1 MKVSEVNIVLVK
13 PHNGL
18 IGFASLVI
26 NDALYLGSIG
36 IHQKL
41 NGNGYRLTYPTKQ
54 AGAKSMDIFHPINRE
69 VGKTIENAILEKLN
83 DVMNRFNDAGHDR
96 NFSTGI

>member
-1 MKVSEVNIVLVK
+1 MKINAVNIILIK
-13 PHNGL
+13 PRNGL

-41 NGNGYRLTYPTKQ
+41 NGSGYRLTYPTKKT
-54 AGAKSMDIFHPINRE
+54 GANTIDIFHPINHE
-69 VGKTIENAILEKLN
+69 AGKAIEAAIFNKLN
-83 DVMNRFNDAGHDR
+83 DVMNRLDDVGYDCDYA
-96 NFSTGI
+96 T

>member
-1 MKVSEVNIVLVK
+1 MKVSEVNIILIK
-13 PHNGL
+13 PRNGL

-41 NGNGYRLTYPTKQ
+41 NGNGFRLTYPMKKT
-54 AGAKSMDIFHPINRE
+54 GANNMDIFHPINRE
-69 VGKTIENAILEKLN
+69 AGKAIEAAIFKQLN
-83 DVMNRFNDAGHDR
+83 DVMNRLGYAGYDCDYL
-96 NFSTGI
+96 T

>member
-1 MKVSEVNIVLVK
+1 MKISEVNIILIK
-13 PHNGL
+13 PRNGL

-41 NGNGYRLTYPTKQ
+41 NGNGYRLTYPTKKT
-54 AGAKSMDIFHPINRE
+54 GANNMDIFHPINRE
-69 VGKTIENAILEKLN
+69 AGKAIETAIFNKLN
-83 DVMNRFNDAGHDR
+83 DVMSRLDDVGYDCDYA
-96 NFSTGI
+96 T